1 MSRSR
6 ITSKAGGTSKTDKVL
21 DRSHIASKIEDSRE
35 IDPVDV
41 YRHSQEFSLDQLLGI
56 KILQKERSLE
66 GMSSRRKKNESTLLL
81 KASMK
86 EKSRSNSR

>member
-6 ITSKAGGTSKTDKVL
+6 ITSKAGGTSKTDKAL

-35 IDPVDV
+35 MDPAEA
-41 YRHSQEFSLDQLLGI
+41 YQHSQEFNLDQLLGI

-66 GMSSRRKKNESTLLL
+66 GMSSRRKQNDSTLLL
-81 KASMK
+81 RNSAN
-86 EKSRSNSR
+86 EKSRGNSR